1 MNGKQGGEMN
11 ASENITIRA
20 KEYVSKYM
28 QELRDVSKSF
38 LEASAGQGK
47 NGARGHLMRLRK
59 LIDRMDYYNFK
70 ARDRKFVIEAKGI
83 LVPSFEQAIKY
94 FNQGDWFDARQVIQD
109 AMVDTLTIESFT
121 SGWHEAELSGTR
133 AI

>member
-1 MNGKQGGEMN
+1 MNNGP
-11 ASENITIRA
+11 ENITVRA

-28 QELRDVSKSF
+28 HELRDVSKSF

-59 LIDRMDYYNFK
+59 LIERMDYYNFK
-70 ARDRKFVIEAKGI
+70 AHDRKFVLEAKDI
-83 LVPSFEQAIKY
+83 LLPSFDQAIKC
-94 FNQGDWFDARQVIQD
+94 FNQGDWFVARQVIQD
-109 AMVDTLTIESFT
+109 AMIDTLTIESFA
-121 SGWHEAELSGTR
+121 SGWHETEISGTR